1 MIIWQIIAVLLVIT
15 AIVAVHELGH
25 FLFAKWKKMDVEEFC
40 ILGLPFGKK
49 FVLGTT
55 KAGMKIT
62 THPFFPLGGF
72 VRVKGMEP
80 KPDGSEVYIERGFYS
95 RGVGARAWVLFAGP
109 LFSVLFGYV
118 LFAGGYMM
126 FGRPEA
132 SNEPVIGNVQ
142 DESPAKKA
150 GLQPGDRVIR
160 IDGKPV
166 PTFYDMRLAVRE
178 SPEKEMNFVIERNGQ
193 QISLTVVPELR
204 KGATISGPDGR
215 PIYEGG
221 LPKTADVGYIG
232 AGPVTMMRAVSLG
245 ESLALSW
252 ETSWTIIAGTAR
264 ILTKPKE
271 LSENVGGPIAI
282 FSITGS
288 TAAKDPGTL
297 IFIAALLSLSIGLIN
312 LLPIPLF
319 DGGQLV
325 VCAIEAFRGG
335 RRLPFKVQERVA
347 AIGVAIVL
355 MLFLSVMFLDIS
367 RLFKGNSS
375 LVPFTAPTRELVR

>member
-1 MIIWQIIAVLLVIT
+1 MIVWQIIAVLLVIT

-40 ILGLPFGKK
+40 VLGLPFGKK
-49 FVLGTT
+49 YVLART
-55 KAGMKIT
+55 KAGMEIT
-62 THPFFPLGGF
+62 THPFVPLGGF
-72 VRVKGMEP
+72 VRVRGMEP
-80 KPDGSEVYIERGFYS
+80 KPDGSEVHVERGFYS

-109 LFSVLFGYV
+109 LFSVLFGYL
-118 LFAGGYMM
+118 LFASGYML

-132 SNEPVIGNVQ
+132 SAEPVIGHVQ
-142 DESPAKKA
+142 DKSPAIKA
-150 GLQPGDRVIR
+150 GLQSGDRVIR
-160 IDGKPV
+160 INGNPV
-166 PTFYDMRLAVRE
+166 STFYDLRLAVRE
-178 SPEKEMNFVIERNGQ
+178 SPEKEMAFEIDRGGRQ
-193 QISLTVVPELR
+193 LLLTVIPELR
-204 KGATISGPDGR
+204 EGATLSGPDGR

-221 LPKTADVGYIG
+221 LPKTADVGWIG
-232 AGPVTMMRAVSLG
+232 AGPVTTMRAVSMR
-245 ESLALSW
+245 EACALAW

-288 TAAKDPGTL
+288 TAAEDPGTL

-319 DGGQLV
+319 DGGHLV
-325 VCAIEAFRGG
+325 VCGIEALRGG
-335 RRLPFKVQERVA
+335 RRLSFKVQERVA
-347 AIGVAIVL
+347 AIGIAIVL

-367 RLFKGNSS
+367 KMFKGNSS
-375 LVPFTAPTRELVR
+375 LVPNSAPARELIR